1 MLVAKIRKGM
11 LTIPAEIRRK
21 ANLEDGDLVSVNY
34 ESIDGIIIL
43 KPKVIVDQKDYA
55 KLSEKGK
62 MMIEEALDAEKN
74 GDVIGPFSDIKEA
87 LKALKES

>member
-1 MLVAKIRKGM
+1 MLVAKIRKGT
-11 LTIPAEIRRK
+11 LTIPAEILRK

-43 KPKVIVDQKDYA
+43 KPKAIVDQKDYA

-87 LKALKES
+87 LNTLEV